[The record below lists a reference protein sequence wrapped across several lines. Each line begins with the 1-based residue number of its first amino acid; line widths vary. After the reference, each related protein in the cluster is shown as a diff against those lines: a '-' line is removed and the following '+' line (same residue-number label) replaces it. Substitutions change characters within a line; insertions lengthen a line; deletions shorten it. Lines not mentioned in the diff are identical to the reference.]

1 MNKSLAAM
9 NGALG
14 SCSPLL
20 LLFAAFRGNFLCP
33 LRGSNSFLQMWG
45 NLSAPGVAAHPCT
58 KQGWE
63 KWAYTESFYD
73 FFFFAILSVPQQ
85 VSACPLIKRSTLAN
99 SVAAYYGNFMCTI
112 HDLMQACYVNRKR
125 LFHCTVIESYRG
137 DVKTCWA
144 ALLHRNTNIYQQQ
157 RDAATF
163 FFSASV
169 SANSISLSCE
179 LIIPPFEM
187 NELFGEQELLKT
199 NISREPSFLFTI
211 TAPLKAIVKEFN
223 SVNRTPSGYQN
234 LKHFH
239 KSWMKLLW
247 SSPPPSP
254 LKYNSAWNMKKG
266 EASIRLYGSKCEE
279 IKVDTR

>member
-1 MNKSLAAM
+1 MALWAPARHCCFCLQLS
-9 NGALG
+9 GAT
-14 SCSPLL
+14 SCALWEGQTHFSRCGVTSLL
-20 LLFAAFRGNFLCP
+20 LGWLCIHV
-33 LRGSNSFLQMWG
+33 LNRAGKNEHIVRVFMI
-45 NLSAPGVAAHPCT
+45 
-58 KQGWE
+58 
-63 KWAYTESFYD
+63 

-85 VSACPLIKRSTLAN
+85 VSACPLIQRSTLAN

-137 DVKTCWA
+137 DVKSCWA